1 MIPDFTEFI
10 GRIGEGI
17 LNWEPV
23 QYVLNLPAVQHFLTL
38 PPVEYVP
45 YLVGAAVF
53 CAAWSFWASYWS
65 GRVAEQTRERVRS
78 MLDIKKPDNGPVNRV
93 RRAVNQLWLAEQLEK
108 QLVKADI
115 STPAADVLLALMVVA
130 AVLAVLLSRA
140 MVIPYWAAL
149 SLSAV
154 IVAGVTGFVLRQRGA
169 NLADSVN
176 KQLPEAARVLANGL
190 RAGLSLYQAFGS
202 TARELRAPLGPL
214 IQRVVH
220 EMQLGAS
227 IEEALDNLLKRVDTP
242 DLRFMVTTILLQ
254 HEMGG
259 DLAGAL
265 DSVASA
271 LVERMTVESEVLT
284 LTAEQRYVAMVLP
297 VIPVLGILIMN
308 AGKPGYMEV
317 LTRPLG
323 LILLAVSGGLQV
335 LGFVLI
341 YRTSR
346 IKV

>member
-1 MIPDFTEFI
+1 MIPDVMEFI
-10 GRIGEGI
+10 RSTGEGL
-17 LNWEPV
+17 LNSEPV
-23 QYVLNLPAVQHFLTL
+23 QYVLNLPVVQYFLSL
-38 PPVEYVP
+38 PPLAYVP

-53 CAAWSFWASYWS
+53 CFVWALWASYWS
-65 GRVAEQTRERVRS
+65 SRTADQTRERVRT
-78 MLDIKKPDNGPVNRV
+78 MLNMKKPASGPINRV
-93 RRAVNQLWLAEQLEK
+93 RRAVNQLWLAEELEK
-108 QLVKADI
+108 RLVKADI
-115 STPAADVLLALMVVA
+115 STPAADVLLALIGVA

-149 SLSAV
+149 PLSAV
-154 IVAGVTGFVLRQRGA
+154 IVASVTAFVLRQRGA

-190 RAGLSLYQAFGS
+190 RAGLSLYQALG
-202 TARELRAPLGPL
+202 TMARELPAPMGPL

-220 EMQLGAS
+220 EIQLGGS
-227 IEEALDNLLKRVDTP
+227 LEEALDNLIKRVDTP

-265 DSVASA
+265 DSVAAA
-271 LVERMTVESEVLT
+271 LVERMTVESEVRT

-297 VIPVLGILIMN
+297 VIPILGILIMN
-308 AGKPGYMEV
+308 AGRPGYMEV

-341 YRTSR
+341 YRAGR